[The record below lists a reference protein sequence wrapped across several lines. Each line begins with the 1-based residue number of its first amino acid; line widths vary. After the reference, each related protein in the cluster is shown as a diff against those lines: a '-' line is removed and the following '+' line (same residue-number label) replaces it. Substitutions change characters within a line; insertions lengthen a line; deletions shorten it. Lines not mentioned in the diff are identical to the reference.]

1 MINRAYELEHSLI
14 GSFLVGGLTS
24 QAREVIVW
32 LTPEMFSV
40 AQFGTIYSAI
50 KKQAVRDNLI
60 DMVMLDLDFNQ
71 DLGTLAEIARDNVT
85 YANLSGYA
93 QKVKECWIQ
102 RTAQKTM
109 VDLAKQLEVATSEQ
123 AEALTNQAL
132 HEMKRLLVANEKV
145 KPIAIS
151 DLADSYVDVLER
163 RMSQDKNERLLYTG
177 IQAVDEL
184 IGGINSTDITIIAGR
199 PAMGKTEF
207 ALTVTKN
214 IAQHNGSVLFFS
226 LEMGNHQLLD
236 RIVSAD
242 ANVPVKRLRN
252 PKDLNELDF
261 HNISNTIGD
270 MKDRSLY
277 FVDRGGLSANE
288 IVAITEQHLD
298 STGPLSAIVIDYLGL
313 MDHGN
318 VAAVNKTQ
326 LIEETLKTLKT
337 FAKNFNVPVILLSQ
351 LNREVDKRGDKRP
364 MASDLKDSGAIEQ
377 DASQIIFLYRE
388 RAYNKDSDN
397 DYSEAIIAKNRFGEN
412 GTAYMRF
419 ENGHFVECDQATASN
434 MANAP
439 ANNKKEFKGYG
450 AR

>member
-85 YANLSGYA
+85 YANLAGYA

-298 STGPLSAIVIDYLGL
+298 STQSATVYK
-313 MDHGN
+313 
-318 VAAVNKTQ
+318 VQ
-326 LIEETLKTLKT
+326 RS
-337 FAKNFNVPVILLSQ
+337 ILHLTD
-351 LNREVDKRGDKRP
+351 RV
-364 MASDLKDSGAIEQ
+364 
-377 DASQIIFLYRE
+377 
-388 RAYNKDSDN
+388 
-397 DYSEAIIAKNRFGEN
+397 
-412 GTAYMRF
+412 
-419 ENGHFVECDQATASN
+419 
-434 MANAP
+434 
-439 ANNKKEFKGYG
+439 
-450 AR
+450 